1 MKKGLILSA
10 LLLTASIPAMASVDI
25 HETTSPQYL
34 YNGGYSDEAIRL
46 IQYNKAYANGMDLR
60 AGEEQKARE
69 RSGFTKFFDYLDPS
83 RDDGKF
89 FNRGIRFS
97 NPNYE
102 DL

>member
-10 LLLTASIPAMASVDI
+10 LLLTGAIPAFAGVDI

-46 IQYNKAYANGMDLR
+46 IQYNKAYANGADLR
-60 AGEEQKARE
+60 AAEEAKAKDR
-69 RSGFTKFFDYLDPS
+69 GFMTKFWDYIDPS
-83 RDDGKF
+83 RDDGRY
-89 FNRGIRFS
+89 FNRSLQMS
-97 NPNYE
+97 NPSYE